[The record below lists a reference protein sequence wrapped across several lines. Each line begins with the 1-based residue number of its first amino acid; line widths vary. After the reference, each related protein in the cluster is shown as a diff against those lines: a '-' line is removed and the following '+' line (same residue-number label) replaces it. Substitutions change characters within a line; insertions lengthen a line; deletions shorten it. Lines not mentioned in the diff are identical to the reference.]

1 MTRMIPA
8 TIHPHV
14 KSGAERRMFDV
25 IRDTPNTDDWICLH
39 SLGLARHAKKRRGEI
54 DFLLLTRTGVFV
66 LEVKGGGVKRD
77 DGIWHFTDRYGT
89 VHRKSE
95 GPFDQAAGA
104 MFALEADVNRQ
115 FKDDARRSRLLFGYG
130 VILPDVRF
138 NETGSEADRRQV
150 YDFDD
155 RQLPFSNYIQRLS
168 VYARETDKRSRYSPT
183 ANDIHE
189 LVDFLR
195 PDFDLVPP
203 LVVQVDEAS
212 ARLLAL
218 EKEQYAV
225 IDAWEQYRH
234 PRVIVQGGA
243 GTGKTLLAMEAS
255 VREAR
260 KGKGTVLLVC
270 FNQLLARYLKLV
282 AAARHP
288 EGGIEV
294 TSIYGLL
301 NSIIQSSRYSDE
313 FSKRRASSSESEV
326 YGDLYPEFAQRAVL
340 DSQPNQVRT
349 LIVDE
354 AQDMMTL
361 DLFDILDA
369 CLEGGLKEGRWRVFC
384 DVNNQASVF
393 GRYEDDALGRLTKL
407 GQTVYLVTNRRNTI
421 PVADETAMLTRPRI
435 VAPAL
440 IEGVPV
446 QYSWYANLEAQQ
458 SGVSKALGKLA
469 AEGVAPGRITVLSP
483 RSIEHCC
490 ASGIDTPPLSQITW
504 TNVGDVMSGKAK
516 SVSYA
521 TISAFK
527 GLENDF
533 ILLTD
538 IEDVELEWWRSVIYV
553 GMSRARVGLHLFLSE
568 ALRSTYDSC
577 IRRWIEERAKDE
589 AAR

>member
-14 KSGAERRMFDV
+14 KSGAERRMFGV
-25 IRDTPNTDDWICLH
+25 IRETPNTDEWVCLH
-39 SLGLARHAKKRRGEI
+39 SLGLARHARKRRGEI

-66 LEVKGGGVKRD
+66 LEVKGGGVKRI
-77 DGIWHFTDRYGT
+77 DGVWQFTDRYGT

-95 GPFDQAAGA
+95 GPFDQAASA
-104 MFALEADVNRQ
+104 MFALEADINRQ
-115 FKDDARRSRLLFGYG
+115 FKDDAKRSRLLFGFG

-138 NETGSEADRRQV
+138 HETGSESDPRQV

-155 RQLPFSNYIQRLS
+155 RQLPFSDFVQRLS
-168 VYARETDKRSRYSPT
+168 AYARETDKRSRYSPT
-183 ANDIHE
+183 TTDIHE

-203 LVVQVDEAS
+203 LAVQMDDAS
-212 ARLLAL
+212 AKLLAL

-225 IDAWEQYRH
+225 IDAWEQYGH

-243 GTGKTLLAMEAS
+243 GTGKTLLAMEAAI
-255 VREAR
+255 REAR
-260 KGKGTVLLVC
+260 KGKGGVLLVC

-282 AAARHP
+282 AEARQP

-294 TSIYGLL
+294 TSVFSLL
-301 NSIIQSSRYSDE
+301 NTLIQLSRYWDE
-313 FSKRRASSSESEV
+313 FSECRANSSESEI
-326 YGDLYPEFAQRAVL
+326 YRELYPEFAQRAVL
-340 DSQPNQVRT
+340 DSQPQQVRT

-393 GRYEDDALGRLTKL
+393 GRYEDDALERLLKL
-407 GQTVYLVTNRRNTI
+407 GQTAYLVTNRRNTI

-440 IEGVPV
+440 IAGVPV
-446 QYSWYANLEAQQ
+446 QYSWYANLEAQR
-458 SGVSKALGKLA
+458 SGVSKTLGKLV
-469 AEGVAPGRITVLSP
+469 AEGVTPSRITVLSP
-483 RSIEHCC
+483 RSIEQCC
-490 ASGIDTPPLSQITW
+490 ASGIDAPLLSQITR
-504 TNVGDVMSGKAK
+504 TNVGDLMAGKMK

-521 TISAFK
+521 TVSSFK

-538 IEDVELEWWRSVIYV
+538 IEDVESEWWRSVIYV
-553 GMSRARVGLHLFLSE
+553 GMSRARVGLHLFMAE

-577 IRRWIEERAKDE
+577 IRQWIEERTKDE
-589 AAR
+589 ADR